1 MIAGF
6 GAGLQETPASF
17 LAAFRPWQETSLL
30 SHKLIRGKVGPL
42 VDGIKPGIP
51 PGLIGLVD
59 LLDDFF
65 VGLEGRGPFGLLSW
79 VRIGE
84 DVEGGLEVCLTEAV
98 VRIEVGDGDG

>member
-1 MIAGF
+1 MAGF
-6 GAGLQETPASF
+6 GAGLQETPASV
-17 LAAFRPWQETSLL
+17 LAAFRPRQDASLL
-30 SHKLIRGKVGPL
+30 SHKLICGKVGPL
-42 VDGIKPGIP
+42 VDGIEPGILP
-51 PGLIGLVD
+51 SLIGFVD

-98 VRIEVGDGDG
+98 IWIEVGDSDG